1 MVKVVGSRP
10 LRNSYCTV
18 FRRTRT
24 KVELYFIRRLNL
36 VVVPSILFHTKA
48 FDVGGSF
55 TGDKSHRV
63 APLSVI

>member
-18 FRRTRT
+18 FRRAGT

-48 FDVGGSF
+48 FGASGLF
-55 TGDKSHRV
+55 TGDKLHRV
-63 APLSVI
+63 AP